1 MADTQDSTII
11 SKKRRR
17 WLRRTLIGAGLAIIL
32 LPLTAFALLQTGW
45 GQRQAIGF
53 ANGALADSGLT
64 LEISEINGLV
74 PFDMTIPELRVNDV
88 QGTAISADD
97 LHLSIAAGDLLGGLV
112 TVSDLAAAR
121 LVINRVPE
129 TPAAPPAPA
138 SEPAWPAL
146 PIDLAIDR
154 LDLDRLE
161 LGAELAG
168 EDLALTVAG
177 SFALGSAAGTATLA
191 VDRLDGPPA
200 RVTMTATADPNA
212 ETLSLDLVAEEPEG
226 GVVPRMA
233 GWDYDGPWRLELKGD
248 GPLDQWQ
255 GRLLATA
262 GSQTL
267 AEIAIGGA
275 LDPDTPSLTIAGVL
289 SVPDGLVPPDLAPG
303 EIAVDLAATL
313 TDNAATLAG
322 TINGR
327 GLDLELDAT
336 VSLDSPISI
345 DATLNAAAQ
354 DMTATLA
361 GLDLPVAGAVQIQA
375 RAQGPLNALDGQFSV
390 TTQQLDAFG
399 WTAEQLALQATFNG
413 APLDQTGTATLS
425 LAMQSPQSA
434 DLDMPGYG
442 ITAVSLQATVATS
455 GDGGV
460 ISVSDLALDAGPHQ
474 ATGSASFG
482 PENGTI
488 GFDLGLA
495 SQASIALASAGFVDA
510 QGRLLADVAGAFNPD
525 AGIGWVEMTA
535 QAQGLALGN
544 PLMDELLGAAP
555 VVEFSGQV
563 DTTYGLQGVAAS
575 VRLPAMTIAIDGD
588 LAFDPANDDAP
599 LRFSVDIDSLTR
611 LAGPLGIA
619 PDDLA
624 GALSLTGSVGGVLSD
639 SPRGV
644 IDLTGDSIQFAGQNL
659 DTLSTTLAIQP
670 GEDGQLLAIVDSELG
685 GSYGPV
691 VSGIEAS
698 IDLDGS
704 KIVLDAIDV
713 TALGTRLTG
722 DVQIDLA
729 TLALDGT
736 LNVAAGNLNSLAAL
750 TGTPLTGSANARI
763 ALSFADG
770 RQAAAVALTS
780 QAIGLPDTVSTGQV
794 TANVTVGDLL
804 GDLSL
809 RGSATVSNLSA
820 EGVSLE
826 ETKVDFSGTLA
837 ALNLQVSTSGESTSL
852 GTGQPVSLNADVQ
865 LGLADAQTSI
875 VFNSLSAS
883 VGDETLDLSQPTSL
897 RLGGNSIVITGLDA
911 SLLGGRI
918 SGDARLTPGEVD
930 VSIQATNLAL
940 GRAAALTGGVGVEAE
955 LEQLSIDLSGTGAS
969 PTGQVSLTLGGVQIE
984 GDAVVSALA
993 DAKLVMN
1000 ATVRD
1005 AMTDIDMSL
1014 GNVTANPITFRLA
1027 NAMRLSL
1034 APIAAEFN
1042 HGLPLDGQLLA
1053 QTSLRDV
1060 APLIA
1065 PSGEILLS
1073 GDADVDIRIGGVG
1086 GAPVFSGNGTV
1097 TNGIV
1102 EVAATGLHMT
1112 NLNAEIAGD
1121 GDRLTITRLTASDLE
1136 GGTLSAN
1143 GWADFG
1149 ANQSAV
1155 EVNLTLN
1162 QFLAFNTDYAD
1173 AAATGTITAAGPLLG
1188 PSISGDITIRPAE
1201 IRFAEIKTA
1210 SYVEVDAIDIN
1221 GSSQLKPEP
1230 IDITP
1235 PIALPLDLRLSIPN
1249 ALYVRGYGLESEWGG
1264 NLQISGTTALPSI
1277 TGSINVLR
1285 GTLDLAGQPIE
1296 IGRGIVTFTGASP
1309 PDPLIDIVAVSD
1321 REDLQVIVTVSGPAS
1336 SADFELDSVPSLPR
1350 EEILSRLLFGI
1361 GRGGLSGNQAFQAG
1375 RALALLSGGDGDLGV
1390 VNTLRGITG
1399 ITGLSIETDT
1409 DAEGNPVGQL
1419 GGYVSEDVYLSV
1431 SRGSATGSGEAE
1443 ISVEV
1448 FDGIDVQSSVTE
1460 TGDSR
1465 FGVNFEWD
1473 Y

>member
-1 MADTQDSTII
+1 MADAQDSTTNPP
-11 SKKRRR
+11 KRRR
-17 WLRRTLIGAGLAIIL
+17 WLRRTLIGVGLTIIVV
-32 LPLTAFALLQTGW
+32 PLIAFALLQTGW

-64 LEISEINGLV
+64 LETGAINGLV
-74 PFDMTIPELRVNDV
+74 PFDMTIPELRVIDV
-88 QGTAISADD
+88 QGTAIAADN
-97 LHLSIAAGDLLGGLV
+97 LHLSIVAGDLLGGLV
-112 TVSDLAAAR
+112 TVSDFAATQ

-129 TPAAPPAPA
+129 TPATPPAPS

-146 PIDLAIDR
+146 PVDLAIDR

-177 SFALGSAAGTATLA
+177 SFALSSSAGTATLSI
-191 VDRLDGPPA
+191 DRLDGPPA

-226 GVVPRMA
+226 GVVPRLA
-233 GWDYDGPWRLELKGD
+233 GWNYDGSWRLELKGD
-248 GPLDQWQ
+248 GPLDRWQ

-267 AEIAIGGA
+267 ADIAIGGA
-275 LDPDTPSLTIAGVL
+275 LDPDTPRLTIAGVL
-289 SVPDGLVPPDLAPG
+289 SAPDGLVPPELAPG
-303 EIAVDLAATL
+303 QITVDLAASL
-313 TDNAATLAG
+313 ADDAATVAG

-327 GLDLELDAT
+327 GLDLDLDAT
-336 VSLDSPISI
+336 VSLDSPIAI

-354 DMTATLA
+354 EMTATLA
-361 GLDLPVAGAVQIQA
+361 GLGLPVAGAVQIQA
-375 RAQGPLNALDGQFSV
+375 RAQGPLNALDGQLSV

-399 WTAEQLALQATFNG
+399 WTAERLALQATFNG
-413 APLDQTGTATLS
+413 APLDQTGSATLS
-425 LAMQSPQSA
+425 LAVQSPLSA

-442 ITAVSLQATVATS
+442 ITAVSLQATVATG
-455 GDGGV
+455 GDGDIIGL
-460 ISVSDLALDAGPHQ
+460 SDLALDAGPHQ
-474 ATGSASFG
+474 AQGSASFN
-482 PENGTI
+482 PKNGTV
-488 GFDLGLA
+488 GFDLALS
-495 SQASIALASAGFVDA
+495 SQASIALASAGFTDA
-510 QGRLLADVAGAFNPD
+510 QGRLLADVAGAFNPG

-535 QAQGLALGN
+535 QAEGLGLGN

-555 VVEFSGQV
+555 VMEFSGQV
-563 DTTYGLQGVAAS
+563 DTVYGLQGVIAS
-575 VRLPAMTIAIDGD
+575 IRLPAMIINIDGD

-599 LRFSVDIDSLTR
+599 LAFNVDIDSLTR
-611 LAGPLGIA
+611 LAGPLGMA

-624 GALSLTGSVGGVLSD
+624 GALSLSGSIGGVLSD
-639 SPRGV
+639 TPRSV
-644 IDLTGDSIQFAGQNL
+644 IDLTGDSIQIAGQTL

-670 GEDGQLLAIVDSELG
+670 GEDGQLLAIVDSELD

-691 VSGIEAS
+691 VSAIEAS

-704 KIVLDAIDV
+704 KIVVDAIDV

-722 DVQIDLA
+722 GVQFDLA
-729 TLALDGT
+729 TLAMDGT
-736 LNVAAGNLNSLAAL
+736 LNATAGNLGSLSAL
-750 TGTPLTGSANARI
+750 TGTALTGSANARI
-763 ALSFADG
+763 ALSHADG
-770 RQAAAVALTS
+770 RQAATVALTGQS
-780 QAIGLPDTVSTGQV
+780 IGMPDTVSTGQV
-794 TANVTVGDLL
+794 TANVTVGDLM

-809 RGSATVSNLSA
+809 RGTAAISNLSA

-826 ETKVDFSGTLA
+826 ETTLDFGGTPA
-837 ALNLQVSTSGESTSL
+837 GLNLQVATSGETTSL

-865 LGLADAQTSI
+865 LGLADVQTSI
-875 VFNSLSAS
+875 EFNNLSAS
-883 VGDETLDLSQPTSL
+883 VGDETLDLSQPMRL
-897 RLGGNSIVITGLDA
+897 RLAGSSIVMTGLDA

-918 SGDARLTPGEVD
+918 SGDARLTPGDVD
-930 VSIQATNLAL
+930 VSIQAAGLAL
-940 GRAAALTGGVGVEAE
+940 GRAAALTGGVGVEAN
-955 LEQLSIDLSGTGAS
+955 LEQLSIELSGTGAS
-969 PTGQVSLTLGGVQIE
+969 PSGQISLTLGGVQIE

-993 DAKLVMN
+993 DAKLVVN
-1000 ATVRD
+1000 ATIRN
-1005 AMTDIDMSL
+1005 AMTEIDMSL

-1053 QTSLRDV
+1053 QTNLRDV

-1073 GDADVDIRIGGVG
+1073 GDANVDIRIGGVG
-1086 GAPVFSGNGTV
+1086 GAPVFSGDGTVSNGTA
-1097 TNGIV
+1097 
-1102 EVAATGLHMT
+1102 EVAATGLYMT
-1112 NLNAEIAGD
+1112 DLNAEIAGD

-1136 GGTLSAN
+1136 GGTLSAS

-1149 ANQSAV
+1149 ANQSAL

-1162 QFLAFNTDYAD
+1162 RFLAFNTDYAD
-1173 AAATGTITAAGPLLG
+1173 AAATGIVTAAGPLLG

-1221 GSSQLKPEP
+1221 GSSQLEPEP

-1235 PIALPLDLRLSIPN
+1235 PIALPLDLRISIPN
-1249 ALYVRGYGLESEWGG
+1249 ALFVRGYGLESEWGG

-1277 TGSINVLR
+1277 TGSISVLR

-1309 PDPLIDIVAVSD
+1309 PDPLIDLVAVSD
-1321 REDLQVIVTVSGPAS
+1321 QEDLQVIVTVSGPAS

-1361 GRGGLSGNQAFQAG
+1361 GSGGLSGNQAFQAG
-1375 RALALLSGGDGDLGV
+1375 RALALLTGGEGDLGV
-1390 VNTLRGITG
+1390 VNTLRSITG
-1399 ITGLSIETDT
+1399 ITGLTIETDT
-1409 DAEGNPVGQL
+1409 DAEGNPVGQV